1 MQRESTDVDSIEEVA
16 QAKAM
21 TTPNTLIRRLI
32 EDPNDPEQLILDL
45 GQELCDELG
54 WNVGDTL
61 VWTDNKDGSW
71 QIKKADPESAQTL

>member
-32 EDPNDPEQLILDL
+32 EDPNDSEQLILDL

>member
-1 MQRESTDVDSIEEVA
+1 MPRQSPDVGSTEEAA
-16 QAKAM
+16 QAKDM
-21 TTPNTLIRRLI
+21 TKSTTLIRRLI

-61 VWTDNKDGSW
+61 TWTDNKDGSW
-71 QIKKADPESAQTL
+71 QIKKVDPESVSTS

>member
-61 VWTDNKDGSW
+61 VWTDNQDGSW
-71 QIKKADPESAQTL
+71 QIKKADPKSTSTS

>member
-1 MQRESTDVDSIEEVA
+1 MPRQSPDVGHTQEVA
-16 QAKAM
+16 QAKDM
-21 TTPNTLIRRLI
+21 TKPTTLIRRLI

-61 VWTDNKDGSW
+61 TWIDNKDGSW
-71 QIKKADPESAQTL
+71 QIKKVDPESVSTS

>member
-1 MQRESTDVDSIEEVA
+1 MPRQSPDVGRTQEVA
-16 QAKAM
+16 QAKDM
-21 TTPNTLIRRLI
+21 TKPTIFSRRLI

-61 VWTDNKDGSW
+61 TWTDNKDGSW
-71 QIKKADPESAQTL
+71 QIKKVDPESVSTS

>member
-1 MQRESTDVDSIEEVA
+1 
-16 QAKAM
+16 M
-21 TTPNTLIRRLI
+21 TKPTTLIRRLI

-61 VWTDNKDGSW
+61 TWTDNKDGSW
-71 QIKKADPESAQTL
+71 QIKKVDSESVSTS

>member
-1 MQRESTDVDSIEEVA
+1 
-16 QAKAM
+16 M
-21 TTPNTLIRRLI
+21 TKPTIFSRRLI

-61 VWTDNKDGSW
+61 TWIDNKDGSW
-71 QIKKADPESAQTL
+71 QIKKVDPESVSTS